1 MNTIC
6 PFPSLRCLLFASL
19 MIMVMALASC
29 VAEEPEAADDGSSV
43 VRMDLRLSVSEFPTR
58 AASQDVNAMENTI
71 NRSDLLIAAYDGA
84 GRLIETICKD
94 GHGFEGDGSKLEFSH
109 EILERKYAGRER
121 L

>member
-71 NRSDLLIAAYDGA
+71 NLGLI
-84 GRLIETICKD
+84 C
-94 GHGFEGDGSKLEFSH
+94 
-109 EILERKYAGRER
+109 
-121 L
+121 

>member
-43 VRMDLRLSVSEFPTR
+43 VRMDLRLPYRNFPRVPHLRMSMLWKTP
-58 AASQDVNAMENTI
+58 ST
-71 NRSDLLIAAYDGA
+71 GP
-84 GRLIETICKD
+84 IC
-94 GHGFEGDGSKLEFSH
+94 
-109 EILERKYAGRER
+109 
-121 L
+121 